1 MVTIVVHIGLTEEYN
16 NHNSHQDENQL
27 TTSIPAVLITTF
39 LILNLII
46 ATLILIELI
55 KTL

>member
-16 NHNSHQDENQL
+16 NPNNRQDENQL
-27 TTSIPAVLITTF
+27 TISIPAALITIF

-55 KTL
+55 KTS